1 MAENLSEQLIHY
13 AQDHLGFTRVGIIPA
28 TASQTFPQFSD
39 WLDHHYQADM
49 QWLETEGRKDKRADV
64 RSVLPSGQSVITL
77 AYTYRTEDLPLEIRN
92 DPSRGIFARYT
103 WGRDYHHVI
112 KKRLLALVTYLEEQL
127 GDVVEARAY
136 VDTGPILERE
146 LAERAGIGFVGNN
159 SMLISPMFGSY
170 LFLSEIIVNVALEPV
185 TYKKVGGCRTCRKC
199 VKRCPTKAIVDN
211 KVIDARKCISYLTI
225 ESKGSIPE
233 ELRPLLKNRIY
244 GCDICQEVCPWNGTP
259 KAKRTQNDWLQAAL
273 DRQAP
278 PLLEL
283 ASLTEEGF
291 LQRFQ
296 GTPIMRAKRV
306 GLLRNVAV
314 ALGNWGSAEAVMAL
328 EQLAQD
334 PSELIREHALWGL
347 QHIDKLSAI

>member
-1 MAENLSEQLIHY
+1 MSQHLSEQLIHY
-13 AQDHLGFTRVGIIPA
+13 AQDHLGFTRVGIVPA
-28 TASQTFPQFSD
+28 SAATTFPQFSD
-39 WLDHHYQADM
+39 WLDHRYQGEMA
-49 QWLETEGRKDKRADV
+49 WLETEGRKEKRADV
-64 RSVLPSGQSVITL
+64 RTILPGAQSVITL

-92 DPSRGIFARYT
+92 DPSRGLFSRYT
-103 WGRDYHHVI
+103 WGRDYHTVL
-112 KKRLLALVTYLEEQL
+112 KKRLQALLDYLEEQL
-127 GDVVEARAY
+127 GVEVQGRAY

-170 LFLSEIIVNVALEPV
+170 LFLSEVIVNIPLEPV
-185 TYKKVGGCRTCRKC
+185 TYKKVGGCRTCHKC

-225 ESKGSIPE
+225 ESKGSIPV
-233 ELRPLLKNRIY
+233 ELRPLMTNRIY

-259 KAKRTQNDWLQAAL
+259 KAKQTQNDWLAAAL

-278 PLLEL
+278 HLVEL
-283 ASLTEEGF
+283 AQLTDETF

-314 ALGNWGSAEAVMAL
+314 ALGNWGSDEAMIAL

-334 PSELIREHALWGL
+334 SSALIREHAYWGL
-347 QHIDKLSAI
+347 SRKQALQ